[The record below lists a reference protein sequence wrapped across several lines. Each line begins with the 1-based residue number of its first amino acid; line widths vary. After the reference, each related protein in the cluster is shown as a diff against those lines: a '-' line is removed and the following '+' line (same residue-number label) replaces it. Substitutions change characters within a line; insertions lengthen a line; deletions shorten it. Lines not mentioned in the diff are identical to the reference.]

1 MRPSSS
7 HVLKDIVITKST
19 PYNGDFVQKMADI
32 GVYHHNRASK
42 PLNLQEIR
50 DYLAQPHRL
59 MSASELAKADF
70 EKFTAQCEE
79 AAHEPSG
86 IVGLIQVIAGEGI
99 AKHYHSM
106 SDVIYNNSRQFAR
119 GIACAKP
126 DFCDGARPDDIHRHV
141 RDELDRIIIP
151 SNNTHYLAAPNFFL
165 EGKGI
170 SGRVD
175 VAKRQACHDGAIGA
189 RAMHALQNY
198 KLDDPV
204 YDGKARSFA
213 CTLQKGSGLFQL
225 YVTHLTPP
233 KTDNGHPEYHMTLVV
248 AHVMIGNLTGFRDAI
263 VAFQDARDLARS
275 YRDESIQAANERASY
290 ALPATLSD
298 APNKTP
304 QTSKRKYDVEI
315 AQQQDGARDP
325 DDVHPAKKRRRTG
338 KVRSI

>member
-1 MRPSSS
+1 MKPSSS
-7 HVLKDIVITKST
+7 VGFKDIVIAKST
-19 PYNGDFVQKMADI
+19 PYNGDFEQKMADI

-42 PLNLQEIR
+42 PQNLQEVR
-50 DYLAQPHRL
+50 EYLARPHRS
-59 MSASELAKADF
+59 MSASELAKAAF

-86 IVGLIQVIAGEGI
+86 IAGLIQIIAGEGI
-99 AKHYHSM
+99 AKHYRSM
-106 SDVIYNNSRQFAR
+106 SDVVFNYSRQFAT
-119 GIACAKP
+119 GIACAMP

-204 YDGKARSFA
+204 YDGRARSFA

-233 KTDNGHPEYHMTLVV
+233 KTVNGHPEYHMTLVV
-248 AHVMIGNLTGFRDAI
+248 AHVMIGNLIGFRDAM
-263 VAFQDARDLARS
+263 VAFQNARDLARS
-275 YRDESIQAANERASY
+275 YRNESIQAANERASY
-290 ALPATLSD
+290 TLPATMSD
-298 APNKTP
+298 APNKTL
-304 QTSKRKYDVEI
+304 QTSKRKRDVEI
-315 AQQQDGARDP
+315 TRQQSS
-325 DDVHPAKKRRRTG
+325 T
-338 KVRSI
+338 RS